1 VTYSPEQI
9 EAHKATILE
18 RIAAKG
24 ESLRKICRVDGMP
37 AASTVFL
44 WLAEDEAFSEQY
56 ARARE
61 VQADAMFDEILEIAD
76 QFDNVQDKL
85 DVEHINR
92 AKLRIDTRKWAVSK
106 MAPKKYG
113 EKVDLNHSGKLD
125 GDITHHGAV
134 AVRPFAEFLGEAI
147 GRGASDIPGGVG
159 EG

>member
-1 VTYSPEQI
+1 MTYSAKDI
-9 EAHKATILE
+9 ARHKASILE

-44 WLAEDEAFSEQY
+44 WLAEDETFSEQY

-76 QFDNVQDKL
+76 QYDSLAEKIDT
-85 DVEHINR
+85 DHINR

-113 EKVDLNHSGKLD
+113 EKVELEHSGKVD
-125 GDITHHGAV
+125 GDHTHHGEV
-134 AVRPFAEFLGEAI
+134 AIRPFADFLG
-147 GRGASDIPGGVG
+147 GALGPGTGDVPR
-159 EG
+159 

>member
-1 VTYSPEQI
+1 VTYSAKDI
-9 EAHKATILE
+9 AKHKATILE

-24 ESLRKICRVDGMP
+24 ESLRKICKTDGMP

-76 QFDNVQDKL
+76 QYDSLAEKIDT
-85 DVEHINR
+85 DHINR

-113 EKVDLNHSGKLD
+113 EKLDLTHAGKVD
-125 GDITHHGAV
+125 GDLTHHVSDAI
-134 AVRPFAEFLGEAI
+134 RPFADFLAGAV
-147 GRGASDIPGGVG
+147 GRGTGDLPS
-159 EG
+159 